1 MHGLQGMT
9 VEVAGL
15 KWGGYWRTTTNL
27 LYVAM
32 LDTKLDINN
41 AAECRNEYVLYS
53 GKLSREKFCNYWV
66 LWLFAKVF
74 SVKFCNV
81 ASIGSGSEQSTKVFS
96 AKMYFPPCQFVK
108 VFSCESFLL
117 YDSLKR
123 VIPVAGTWTSHFYHS
138 EGAFVYPKCQLWMHM
153 CRCEKLPKC

>member
-74 SVKFCNV
+74 SVKFGGM
-81 ASIGSGSEQSTKVFS
+81 AFIGGGSEQSTKVFS
-96 AKMYFPPCQFVK
+96 TKMYFPLV
-108 VFSCESFLL
+108 CESLL
-117 YDSLKR
+117 LRKFPAIHLVWKW
-123 VIPVAGTWTSHFYHS
+123 VIPVAGKWTSHFYHS
-138 EGAFVYPKCQLWMHM
+138 EGSFVYSKCQPWMHM